1 MPNELQD
8 RLELAVAIA
17 RQAAGSTMRY
27 YQAAGLVVERK
38 ADDSP
43 VTRADREAEELM
55 RRRLDAEVPADAIVG
70 EELGSKDGS
79 SGYTWYL
86 DPIDGTQAFVRGVP
100 LFGTMMGLEHEGRAV
115 AGVIVFPALREIVSA
130 ATGLGTSWAT
140 GVGGPGT
147 PLDARPAHVSSVADL
162 DLATISITSFNEFG
176 EAGITGAFARLA
188 GRTGTTRGW
197 SDCYGHLLVATGR
210 VDAMID
216 PVMSVWDNAPLQP
229 IVEEAGGRFT
239 DLNGAATIHGGA
251 AISTNGLLH
260 DPVLALLRA

>member
-1 MPNELQD
+1 MPTELQE
-8 RLELAVAIA
+8 RLDLAVAIA
-17 RQAAGSTMRY
+17 REAADSTMRY
-27 YQAAGLVVERK
+27 YQASDLAVERK

-55 RRRLDAEVPADAIVG
+55 RRRLDADVAADAIVG

-115 AGVIVFPALREIVSA
+115 AGVIVFPALREIVYA
-130 ATGLGTSWAT
+130 ATGLGASWAT
-140 GVGGPGT
+140 GVGDPGT

-210 VDAMID
+210 VDAMIA

-239 DLNGAATIHGGA
+239 DLNGVATIHGGA

-260 DPVLALLRA
+260 DPVLALLRT